1 MATFPWS
8 VLGIKKTSDVRVI
21 KSAYAAKLKVTR
33 PDDDPVAFQ
42 RLVEARDRAIIQS
55 KTAVAR
61 IGSVA
66 EPEERPQQ
74 SKSSAT
80 PRKKKP
86 GTTAKRIVSAEQSPQ
101 PQAELRSSLPNI
113 VDAIAQ
119 ILDNDEKDPTQQ
131 DIDEVAKALQ
141 EMPLAQKIQSEVD
154 ILSAVNQYLLNDKQE
169 KRKLWEQ
176 DRKLWQLSYRTY
188 LIATLNAEYAWT
200 ENERHVQSLG
210 WFLEP
215 DFSER
220 LRKTIDPNYTP
231 GDRVNPLKSIT
242 RKGWITWIML
252 IVVIFIFRGCGN

>member
-8 VLGIKKTSDVRVI
+8 VLGIKKTNDVRVI
-21 KSAYAAKLKVTR
+21 KSAYAAKLRDTR

-61 IGSVA
+61 ISSVA
-66 EPEERPQQ
+66 EPEEKPQK

-119 ILDNDEKDPTQQ
+119 ILDNDEDVFTQQ

-141 EMPLAQKIQSEVD
+141 EMPLAKKIESEVD
-154 ILSAVNQYLLNDKQE
+154 MLSAVDKYLLNDEQS
-169 KRKLWEQ
+169 KL
-176 DRKLWQLSYRTY
+176 KLWQQGKKLY